1 MNIWAY
7 KFRTPNYVHFSQ
19 SFIPPSLL
27 WVFVIFCLLKCNWI
41 CLKIVQTDRQT
52 DRRRTNGRT
61 DRRTDRRK
69 DDGRTDRQTDGG
81 TDRQTDGQ
89 TSVTQSGDINK
100 PLSQRWCKTKVL
112 RASFFFCFAC
122 MDRFAD
128 CKVWGNQSGIAEW
141 ATQRHNLG
149 RIIIT
154 ILIASNGLWLRT
166 LLLIRTSYHSW
177 NVRKV
182 AGH

>member
-1 MNIWAY
+1 
-7 KFRTPNYVHFSQ
+7 
-19 SFIPPSLL
+19 
-27 WVFVIFCLLKCNWI
+27 VFVIFCLLKCNWI

-112 RASFFFCFAC
+112 RASFFFVLLA
-122 MDRFAD
+122 
-128 CKVWGNQSGIAEW
+128 WIG
-141 ATQRHNLG
+141 L
-149 RIIIT
+149 
-154 ILIASNGLWLRT
+154 LIARFEVIRAVLLNGRRSVIISGELSSLS
-166 LLLIRTSYHSW
+166 LLLQMGCGCALYC
-177 NVRKV
+177 
-182 AGH
+182 